1 MTKESVP
8 GDGDADGEIL
18 SFYYDG
24 LILRRVTERFFV
36 SLLFGRSVGRSV
48 GVGSG
53 VEVAIVVTHLYC
65 VVFR

>member
-1 MTKESVP
+1 MEATCTQKAMTKESVP

-36 SLLFGRSVGRSV
+36 SLLFGRWVGRSV
-48 GVGSG
+48 GVGS
-53 VEVAIVVTHLYC
+53 VESKSP
-65 VVFR
+65 